1 MVVVMVA
8 AEMEQGYSVG
18 HSEAKVAAV
27 DQPWVQEE
35 AGWGVAPRV
44 EGETVAVALAVV
56 TLAVVTLAAVTLA
69 GAVKET
75 GQVVVT
81 AAAEAADWGS
91 QQAPVE
97 AWMVVARAVG
107 ALGRAETVAAAE
119 EVVAKEEEALAM
131 AMQTALRA
139 WVVGRQGIHLGRLV
153 VTLVVVVMG
162 EGGRGVV
169 AMAEVAR
176 VAVVLVLPV
185 VAATVVNAARME
197 AAVAFHLE
205 PLVAELVTVELEK
218 AAMVMASKVLVV
230 LEAVA
235 SEAGAMAEEELVVA
249 AMEVS
254 QVGAEAPVALWQECL
269 VVELEVGA
277 RAVAVMVAEG
287 TAAAVMVAAE

>member
-119 EVVAKEEEALAM
+119 EVVAKEE
-131 AMQTALRA
+131 
-139 WVVGRQGIHLGRLV
+139 
-153 VTLVVVVMG
+153 
-162 EGGRGVV
+162 
-169 AMAEVAR
+169 
-176 VAVVLVLPV
+176 
-185 VAATVVNAARME
+185 AAQ
-197 AAVAFHLE
+197 AAVASAAIQVRQ
-205 PLVAELVTVELEK
+205 VA
-218 AAMVMASKVLVV
+218 
-230 LEAVA
+230 
-235 SEAGAMAEEELVVA
+235 
-249 AMEVS
+249 
-254 QVGAEAPVALWQECL
+254 QQAL
-269 VVELEVGA
+269 A
-277 RAVAVMVAEG
+277 
-287 TAAAVMVAAE
+287 